1 MDKVNNYSLLYKQI
15 EGLLKDESD
24 PCACMSNMASM
35 VHETFGF
42 WWTGFYRVNN
52 GELILGPFQGPVAC
66 MHIGYGKGVCGTAW
80 KKRRT
85 VVVPDVEQFP
95 GHIACSSESRSEIV
109 VPVIQKGAVVAVLDI
124 DSRELNTF
132 DEVDAEWL
140 EKIVALLPPLGS
152 ERDIWLAAGC
162 FWGAEKYLKLIEGV
176 TFTEVGFANG
186 NTENPTYKEVY
197 TDKTGYAETVHLRYN
212 PSVVSL
218 RFLLEMYFKAI
229 DPTSLNK
236 QGEDEG
242 TRYRTGIYYS
252 NPSDKVIIDEVVAE
266 EAKKYGVVADLQSDA
281 NNYKDLQSDNT
292 IKVEVEPL
300 RNFYPAEEYHQDYL
314 DKNPSGYCHLH
325 VALFEL
331 AKNAKDKM

>member
-1 MDKVNNYSLLYKQI
+1 MTTQTKQETYSLLYKQI
-15 EGLLKDESD
+15 AGLLSGESD
-24 PCACMSNMASM
+24 TIATMANVAAM
-35 VHETFGF
+35 VHDAFGF
-42 WWTGFYRVNN
+42 WWTGFYRVSGN
-52 GELILGPFQGPVAC
+52 ELLLGPFQGPVAC

-80 KKRRT
+80 KERRT

-109 VPVIQKGAVVAVLDI
+109 VPVVQKGAVVAVLDI
-124 DSRELNTF
+124 DSRELGTF
-132 DEVDAEWL
+132 DELDAKWL

-152 ERDIWLAAGC
+152 EREIWLAAGC

-197 TDKTGYAETVHLRYN
+197 TDQTGYAETVHLRYN
-212 PSVVSL
+212 PAVVSL

-242 TRYRTGIYYS
+242 TRYLTGIYYTDAS
-252 NPSDKVIIDEVVAE
+252 DRVVIDKVMSV
-266 EAKKYGVVADLQSDA
+266 EAKKYGLP
-281 NNYKDLQSDNT
+281 LC
-292 IKVEVEPL
+292 VEVEPL
-300 RNFYPAEEYHQDYL
+300 RNFYRAEEYHQDYL
-314 DKNPSGYCHLH
+314 DKNPNGYCHLP

-331 AKNAKDKM
+331 ARKAKEKT

>member
-1 MDKVNNYSLLYKQI
+1 MATKEEQYSLVYKQI
-15 EGLLKDESD
+15 ASLIAGENDAVSV
-24 PCACMSNMASM
+24 MANISAM
-35 VHETFGF
+35 LHDSFGF
-42 WWTGFYRVNN
+42 WWTGFYRVEG

-80 KKRRT
+80 KEHRT

-109 VPVIQKGAVVAVLDI
+109 VPVYQKGAVVAVLDI
-124 DSRELNTF
+124 DSRELETF
-132 DEVDAEWL
+132 DEVDAQWL
-140 EKIVALLPPLGS
+140 EKIVLLLPPIGS
-152 ERDIWLAAGC
+152 ERDIYLAAGC

-197 TDKTGYAETVHLRYN
+197 TDQTGYAETVHLRYN
-212 PSVVSL
+212 PSIVSL

-252 NPSDKVIIDEVVAE
+252 DSTDRTVIDEVVAE
-266 EAKKYGVVADLQSDA
+266 EAKKYGLP
-281 NNYKDLQSDNT
+281 LC
-292 IKVEVEPL
+292 VEVEPL
-300 RNFYPAEEYHQDYL
+300 RNFYPADEYHQDYL
-314 DKNPSGYCHLH
+314 DKNPSGYCHLP

-331 AKNAKDKM
+331 AKKAKDTL

>member
-1 MDKVNNYSLLYKQI
+1 MKKEESYSLLYKQI
-15 EGLLKDESD
+15 KSLIAGENDSI
-24 PCACMSNMASM
+24 AVMSNVAALI
-35 VHETFGF
+35 HDTFRF
-42 WWTGFYRVNN
+42 WWTGFYRVEG

-80 KKRRT
+80 KEHRT

-109 VPVIQKGAVVAVLDI
+109 VPVYQKGAVVAVLDI
-124 DSRELNTF
+124 DSRELETF
-132 DEVDAEWL
+132 DEVDAQWL
-140 EKIVALLPPLGS
+140 EKIVLLLPPIGS
-152 ERDIWLAAGC
+152 ERDIYLAAGC

-197 TDKTGYAETVHLRYN
+197 TDQTGYAETVHLRYN
-212 PSVVSL
+212 PSIVSL

-252 NPSDKVIIDEVVAE
+252 DSADRTVIDEVVAE
-266 EAKKYGVVADLQSDA
+266 EAKKYGLP
-281 NNYKDLQSDNT
+281 LC
-292 IKVEVEPL
+292 VEVEPL
-300 RNFYPAEEYHQDYL
+300 RNFYPADEYHQDYL
-314 DKNPSGYCHLH
+314 DKNPSGYCHLP

-331 AKNAKDKM
+331 AKKAKDTL

>member
-1 MDKVNNYSLLYKQI
+1 MATKEEQYSLVYKQI
-15 EGLLKDESD
+15 ASLIAGENDAVSV
-24 PCACMSNMASM
+24 MANISAM
-35 VHETFGF
+35 LHDSFGF
-42 WWTGFYRVNN
+42 WWTGFYRVEG

-80 KKRRT
+80 KEHRT

-109 VPVIQKGAVVAVLDI
+109 VPVVQKGAVVAVLDI
-124 DSRELNTF
+124 DSRELETF
-132 DEVDAEWL
+132 DEVDAQWL
-140 EKIVALLPPLGS
+140 EKIVLLLPPIGS
-152 ERDIWLAAGC
+152 ERDIYLAAGC

-197 TDKTGYAETVHLRYN
+197 TDQTGYAETVHLRYN
-212 PSVVSL
+212 PSIVSL

-252 NPSDKVIIDEVVAE
+252 DSTDRTVIDEVVAE
-266 EAKKYGVVADLQSDA
+266 EAKKYGLP
-281 NNYKDLQSDNT
+281 LC
-292 IKVEVEPL
+292 VEVEPL
-300 RNFYPAEEYHQDYL
+300 RNFYPADEYHQDYL
-314 DKNPSGYCHLH
+314 NKNPSGYCHLP

-331 AKNAKDKM
+331 AKKAKDTK

>member
-1 MDKVNNYSLLYKQI
+1 MATKEEQYSLVYKQI
-15 EGLLKDESD
+15 ASLIAGENDAVSV
-24 PCACMSNMASM
+24 MANISAM
-35 VHETFGF
+35 LHDSFGF
-42 WWTGFYRVNN
+42 WWTGFYRVEG

-80 KKRRT
+80 KERRT

-109 VPVIQKGAVVAVLDI
+109 VPVVQKGAVVAVLDI
-124 DSRELNTF
+124 DSRELETF
-132 DEVDAEWL
+132 DEVDAQWL
-140 EKIVALLPPLGS
+140 EKIVLLLPPIGS
-152 ERDIWLAAGC
+152 ERDIYLAAGC

-197 TDKTGYAETVHLRYN
+197 TDQTGYAETVHLRYN
-212 PSVVSL
+212 PSIVSL

-252 NPSDKVIIDEVVAE
+252 NSADRAVIDEVVAE
-266 EAKKYGVVADLQSDA
+266 EAKKYGLP
-281 NNYKDLQSDNT
+281 LC
-292 IKVEVEPL
+292 VEVEPL
-300 RNFYPAEEYHQDYL
+300 RNFYPADEYHQDYL
-314 DKNPSGYCHLH
+314 DKNPSGYCHLP

-331 AKNAKDKM
+331 AKKAKDTL

>member
-1 MDKVNNYSLLYKQI
+1 MATKEEQYSLVYKQI
-15 EGLLKDESD
+15 ASLIAGENDAVSV
-24 PCACMSNMASM
+24 MANISAM
-35 VHETFGF
+35 LHDSFGF
-42 WWTGFYRVNN
+42 WWTGFYRVEG

-80 KKRRT
+80 KERRT

-109 VPVIQKGAVVAVLDI
+109 VPVYQKGAVVAVLDI
-124 DSRELNTF
+124 DSRELETF
-132 DEVDAEWL
+132 DEVDAQWL
-140 EKIVALLPPLGS
+140 EKIVLLLPPIGS
-152 ERDIWLAAGC
+152 ERDIYLAAGC

-197 TDKTGYAETVHLRYN
+197 TDLTGYAETVHLRYN

-252 NPSDKVIIDEVVAE
+252 NSADRAVIDEVVAE
-266 EAKKYGVVADLQSDA
+266 EAKKYGLP
-281 NNYKDLQSDNT
+281 LC
-292 IKVEVEPL
+292 VEVEPL
-300 RNFYPAEEYHQDYL
+300 RNFYPADEYHQDYL
-314 DKNPSGYCHLH
+314 DKNPSGYCHLP

-331 AKNAKDKM
+331 AKKAKDTK

>member
-1 MDKVNNYSLLYKQI
+1 MATKEEQYSLVYKQI
-15 EGLLKDESD
+15 ASLVSGENDAVSV
-24 PCACMSNMASM
+24 MANVSAM
-35 VHETFGF
+35 LHDSFGF
-42 WWTGFYRVNN
+42 WWTGFYRVEG

-66 MHIGYGKGVCGTAW
+66 MHIGFGKGVCGTAW
-80 KKRRT
+80 KERRT
-85 VVVPDVEQFP
+85 VVVPDVEQFA

-124 DSRELNTF
+124 DSRELATF
-132 DEVDAEWL
+132 DEVDARWL
-140 EKIVALLPPLGS
+140 EKTVQLLPPIGS
-152 ERDIWLAAGC
+152 ERDIYLAAGC

-197 TDKTGYAETVHLRYN
+197 TDQTGYAETVHLRYN

-242 TRYRTGIYYS
+242 TRYRTGIFYS
-252 NPSDKVIIDEVVAE
+252 DSADRAVIDEVVAE
-266 EAKKYGVVADLQSDA
+266 EAKKYGLPLQ
-281 NNYKDLQSDNT
+281 
-292 IKVEVEPL
+292 VEVEPL

-314 DKNPSGYCHLH
+314 DKNPSGYCHLP

-331 AKNAKDKM
+331 ARNAKERKQ

>member
-1 MDKVNNYSLLYKQI
+1 MATKEEQYSLVYKQI
-15 EGLLKDESD
+15 ASLIAGENDAVSV
-24 PCACMSNMASM
+24 MANISAM
-35 VHETFGF
+35 LRDCFGF
-42 WWTGFYRVNN
+42 WWTGFYRVEG

-80 KKRRT
+80 KERRT

-124 DSRELNTF
+124 DSRELETF
-132 DEVDAEWL
+132 DEVDAQWL
-140 EKIVALLPPLGS
+140 EKIVLLLPPIGS
-152 ERDIWLAAGC
+152 ERDIYLAAGC

-176 TFTEVGFANG
+176 IFTEVGFANG
-186 NTENPTYKEVY
+186 NTEDPTYKEVY
-197 TDKTGYAETVHLRYN
+197 TDQTGYAETVHLQYN

-242 TRYRTGIYYS
+242 TRYRTGIYYTNS
-252 NPSDKVIIDEVVAE
+252 ADRTVIDKVVAE
-266 EAKKYGVVADLQSDA
+266 EAKKYGLP
-281 NNYKDLQSDNT
+281 LC
-292 IKVEVEPL
+292 VEVEPL
-300 RNFYPAEEYHQDYL
+300 RNFYPADEYHQDYL
-314 DKNPSGYCHLH
+314 DKNPSGYCHLP

-331 AKNAKDKM
+331 AKKAKDTL

>member
-1 MDKVNNYSLLYKQI
+1 MVTKEEQYSLVYKQI
-15 EGLLKDESD
+15 ASLIASENDAVSV
-24 PCACMSNMASM
+24 MANISAM
-35 VHETFGF
+35 LHDCFGF
-42 WWTGFYRVNN
+42 WWTGFYRVEG

-80 KKRRT
+80 KERRT

-109 VPVIQKGAVVAVLDI
+109 VPVVQKGAVVAVLDI
-124 DSRELNTF
+124 DSRELETF
-132 DEVDAEWL
+132 DEVDAQWL
-140 EKIVALLPPLGS
+140 EKIVLLLPPIGS
-152 ERDIWLAAGC
+152 ERDIYLAAGC

-197 TDKTGYAETVHLRYN
+197 TDQTGYAETVHLRYN

-242 TRYRTGIYYS
+242 SRYRTGIYYS
-252 NPSDKVIIDEVVAE
+252 DSADRTVIDEVVEE
-266 EAKKYGVVADLQSDA
+266 EAKKYGLP
-281 NNYKDLQSDNT
+281 LC
-292 IKVEVEPL
+292 VEVEPL
-300 RNFYPAEEYHQDYL
+300 RNFYPADEYHQDYL
-314 DKNPSGYCHLH
+314 DKNPSGYCHLP

-331 AKNAKDKM
+331 AKKAKDTL

>member
-1 MDKVNNYSLLYKQI
+1 MATKEEQYSLVYKQI
-15 EGLLKDESD
+15 ASLIAGENDAVSV
-24 PCACMSNMASM
+24 MANISAM
-35 VHETFGF
+35 LHDCFGF
-42 WWTGFYRVNN
+42 WWTGFYRVEG

-80 KKRRT
+80 KERRT

-109 VPVIQKGAVVAVLDI
+109 VPVVQKGAVVAVLDI
-124 DSRELNTF
+124 DSRELETF
-132 DEVDAEWL
+132 DEVDAQWL
-140 EKIVALLPPLGS
+140 EKIVLLLPPIGS
-152 ERDIWLAAGC
+152 ERDIYLAAGC

-197 TDKTGYAETVHLRYN
+197 TDQTGYAETVHLRYN
-212 PSVVSL
+212 PSIVSL

-252 NPSDKVIIDEVVAE
+252 DSADRTVIDEVVVE
-266 EAKKYGVVADLQSDA
+266 EAKQYGLP
-281 NNYKDLQSDNT
+281 LC
-292 IKVEVEPL
+292 VEVEPL
-300 RNFYPAEEYHQDYL
+300 RNFYPADEYHQDYL
-314 DKNPSGYCHLH
+314 DKNPSGYCHLP

-331 AKNAKDKM
+331 AKKAKDTL

>member
-1 MDKVNNYSLLYKQI
+1 MATKEEQYSLVYKQI
-15 EGLLKDESD
+15 ASLIAGENDAVSV
-24 PCACMSNMASM
+24 MANISAM
-35 VHETFGF
+35 LHDSFGF
-42 WWTGFYRVNN
+42 WWTGFYRVEG

-80 KKRRT
+80 KERRT

-109 VPVIQKGAVVAVLDI
+109 VPVVQKGAVVAVLDI
-124 DSRELNTF
+124 DSRELETF
-132 DEVDAEWL
+132 DEVDAQWL
-140 EKIVALLPPLGS
+140 EKIVLLLPPIGS
-152 ERDIWLAAGC
+152 ERDIYLAAGC

-197 TDKTGYAETVHLRYN
+197 TDQTGYAETVHLRYN
-212 PSVVSL
+212 PSIVSL

-252 NPSDKVIIDEVVAE
+252 NSADRAVIDEVVAE
-266 EAKKYGVVADLQSDA
+266 EAKKYGLP
-281 NNYKDLQSDNT
+281 LC
-292 IKVEVEPL
+292 VEVEPL
-300 RNFYPAEEYHQDYL
+300 RNFYPADEYHQDYL
-314 DKNPSGYCHLH
+314 DKNPTGYCHLP

-331 AKNAKDKM
+331 AKKAKDTK

>member
-1 MDKVNNYSLLYKQI
+1 MTTQTKQETYSLLYKQI
-15 EGLLKDESD
+15 AGLLSGESD
-24 PCACMSNMASM
+24 TIATMANVAAM
-35 VHETFGF
+35 VHDAFGF
-42 WWTGFYRVNN
+42 WWTGFYRVSGN
-52 GELILGPFQGPVAC
+52 ELLLGPFQGPVAC

-80 KKRRT
+80 KERRT
-85 VVVPDVEQFP
+85 IVVPDVEQFP

-109 VPVIQKGAVVAVLDI
+109 VPVVQKGAVVAVLDI

-132 DEVDAEWL
+132 DDADAEWL

-152 ERDIWLAAGC
+152 EREIWLAAGC

-197 TDKTGYAETVHLRYN
+197 TDQTGYAETVHLRYN
-212 PSVVSL
+212 PDVVSL

-242 TRYRTGIYYS
+242 TRYRTGIYYTDAADRVVI
-252 NPSDKVIIDEVVAE
+252 DKVMSV
-266 EAKKYGVVADLQSDA
+266 EAKKYGLP
-281 NNYKDLQSDNT
+281 LC
-292 IKVEVEPL
+292 VEVEPL
-300 RNFYPAEEYHQDYL
+300 RNFYRAEEYHQDYL
-314 DKNPSGYCHLH
+314 DKNPSGYCHLP

-331 AKNAKDKM
+331 ARKTKEKT

>member
-1 MDKVNNYSLLYKQI
+1 MMSGKEEQYRLLLKQLDSLLS
-15 EGLLKDESD
+15 GESD
-24 PCACMSNMASM
+24 KTAMMANTAAM
-35 VHETFGF
+35 IHETFGF
-42 WWTGFYRVNN
+42 WWTGFYRVVDD
-52 GELILGPFQGPVAC
+52 ELVLGPFQGPVAC

-80 KKRRT
+80 KERRT

-132 DEVDAEWL
+132 DDTDAEWL
-140 EKIVALLPPLGS
+140 EKIVTLLPSMPS
-152 ERDIWLAAGC
+152 PEKEIWLAAGC

-186 NTENPTYKEVY
+186 NTENPTYNEVY
-197 TDKTGYAETVHLRYN
+197 TDQTGYAETVHLRYN
-212 PSVVSL
+212 PAVVSL
-218 RFLLEMYFKAI
+218 RFLLDMYFKAI

-252 NPSDKVIIDEVVAE
+252 DPADRAVIDAAVAE
-266 EAKKYGVVADLQSDA
+266 EARKYGLPLQ
-281 NNYKDLQSDNT
+281 
-292 IKVEVEPL
+292 VEVEPL
-300 RNFYPAEEYHQDYL
+300 RNFYRAEEYHQDYL
-314 DKNPSGYCHLH
+314 DKNPSGYCHLP

-331 AKNAKDKM
+331 ARNAREQ

>member
-1 MDKVNNYSLLYKQI
+1 MATKEEQYSLVYKQI
-15 EGLLKDESD
+15 ASLIAGENDAVSV
-24 PCACMSNMASM
+24 MANISAM
-35 VHETFGF
+35 LHDCFGF
-42 WWTGFYRVNN
+42 WWTGFYRVEG

-80 KKRRT
+80 KERRT

-109 VPVIQKGAVVAVLDI
+109 VPVVQKGAVVAVLDI
-124 DSRELNTF
+124 DSRELETF
-132 DEVDAEWL
+132 DEVDAQWL
-140 EKIVALLPPLGS
+140 EKIVLLLPPIGS
-152 ERDIWLAAGC
+152 ERDIYLAAGC

-197 TDKTGYAETVHLRYN
+197 TDQTGYAETVHLRYN
-212 PSVVSL
+212 PSIVSL

-252 NPSDKVIIDEVVAE
+252 DSTDRTVIDEVVAE
-266 EAKKYGVVADLQSDA
+266 EAKKYGLP
-281 NNYKDLQSDNT
+281 LC
-292 IKVEVEPL
+292 VEVEPL
-300 RNFYPAEEYHQDYL
+300 RNFYPADEYHQDYL
-314 DKNPSGYCHLH
+314 DKNPSGYCHLP

-331 AKNAKDKM
+331 AKKAKDTL